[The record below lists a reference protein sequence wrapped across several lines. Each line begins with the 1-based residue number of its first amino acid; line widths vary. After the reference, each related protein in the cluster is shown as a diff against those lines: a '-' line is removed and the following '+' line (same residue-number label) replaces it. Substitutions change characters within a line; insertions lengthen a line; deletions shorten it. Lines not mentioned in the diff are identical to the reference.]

1 MQGSPAV
8 IAALN
13 ELLVGE
19 LAARDQYFV
28 HARMYDDWGYSK
40 LFEHTNHEMEEET
53 EHSAWLIRR
62 ILFLGGTPNMVP
74 ATLKIGKDVPSMMQS
89 DLELEY
95 SVVRNVRRVMAI
107 CEKEQD
113 YVSRDILLK
122 MLDDTEMDHTRWLE
136 QQIRQIGE
144 MGLANYLQSKI

>member
-95 SVVRNVRRVMAI
+95 SVVREVRRVMAI

>member
-1 MQGSPAV
+1 MQGSPVV

>member
-95 SVVRNVRRVMAI
+95 GVVRNVRRVMAI

-122 MLDDTEMDHTRWLE
+122 MLDDTEMDHARWLE

-144 MGLANYLQSKI
+144 MGLATYMLSKS

>member
-1 MQGSPAV
+1 MQGNPAV